1 MIVIISLNLLIA
13 LIGFYV
19 SWKVWRL
26 RRTLAKVADILIAA
40 ERNTDKVLQ
49 GAPQAII
56 RGQLGIYQ
64 LRQAYRKS
72 GPQIQRVRRALLL
85 LGLGRSLVQQ
95 PSRFIRPLSRRSNRS
110 VLKNQ

>member
-19 SWKVWRL
+19 AWKVWRL
-26 RRTLAKVADILIAA
+26 RQTLAKVADILIAA
-40 ERNTDKVLQ
+40 ERNTDNVLH

-64 LRQAYRKS
+64 LRQSYLKS
-72 GPQIQRVRRALLL
+72 GPQLQRVRRALLL

-95 PSRFIRPLSRRSNRS
+95 PNRFIRSLSRRSHRS
-110 VLKNQ
+110 ILKNR